1 MAGLTGVG
9 TAATSVRFW
18 AGSSTPE
25 SAPFRVTQNG
35 MAYMS
40 GGKIGYFEI
49 MNNRLVW
56 EGRDYFGD
64 TSRTIK
70 LGYGSNNGGL
80 VDVAFGASITRP
92 VRGESGWPRTRIGS
106 YLWFQQIHSIL
117 SNR

>member
-1 MAGLTGVG
+1 MAKTAIRLQNNMAGLTGVG

-64 TSRTIK
+64 TSRTINLDTEVIMMVWLMSLSELRHK
-70 LGYGSNNGGL
+70 AGSG
-80 VDVAFGASITRP
+80 
-92 VRGESGWPRTRIGS
+92 
-106 YLWFQQIHSIL
+106 
-117 SNR
+117 